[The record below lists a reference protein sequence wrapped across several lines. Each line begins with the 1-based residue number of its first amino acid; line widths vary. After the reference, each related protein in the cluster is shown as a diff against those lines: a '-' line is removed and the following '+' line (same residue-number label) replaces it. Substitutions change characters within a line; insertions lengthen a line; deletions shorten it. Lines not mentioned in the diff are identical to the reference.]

1 MKENKNRW
9 LANKKYR
16 VVKQSKCKKR
26 DKFLDQ
32 RFNVLKN
39 RYYGNNS

>member
-16 VVKQSKCKKR
+16 IIKPSKGKKWK
-26 DKFLDQ
+26 KFLSE
-32 RFNVLKN
+32 RFNILKN

>member
-16 VVKQSKCKKR
+16 VIKPSKPKKWNV
-26 DKFLDQ
+26 FLDQ

-39 RYYGNNS
+39 RYYGDNS